1 MIVITKEEFEYRI
14 ENNIDATVEWIENNC
29 IYKGRAVQH
38 TYEDIVDIGF
48 GEGYVRFIT
57 SEYFK
62 VLQFHNGHFRRF
74 EPSKL
79 SFMYDVINHKAN
91 DLYKIWEGGL

>member
-1 MIVITKEEFEYRI
+1 MITKEEFEYRV
-14 ENNIDATVEWIENNC
+14 ENGMDTTVEWTENNYT
-29 IYKGRAVQH
+29 YKGRLVE
-38 TYEDIVDIGF
+38 YISEVIDVGF

-74 EPSKL
+74 EPSEL

>member
-1 MIVITKEEFEYRI
+1 MITKEEFEYRI
-14 ENNIDATVEWIENNC
+14 ENNIYTTVEWTEDNC

-38 TYEDIVDIGF
+38 TYEDIDIGV
-48 GEGYVRFIT
+48 GEGYVRCIT
-57 SEYFK
+57 SESFK

-74 EPSKL
+74 EPSEL

-91 DLYKIWEGGL
+91 DLYEIWGGSE